1 MSKQY
6 ALEVPVIPEL
16 DPSLIVDVDL
26 FGPEIKAHPEPL
38 FAEWA
43 SKPPFYAMVN
53 GRPNVVICRH
63 ADVDKAFVDFDTFS
77 VEPRPGW
84 GGDPFDYFNSL
95 PTVGDI
101 DPPDHTRLRKLMQ
114 PAFTPKRVNELQ
126 AGVDALTD
134 QMLEEMAEKGTFDM
148 MKEFA
153 QPLSRRILLGNFF
166 QFREEDWHIFIDFSD
181 AGKWVSTV
189 PPGAPK
195 PEPYMVAYNAGKQF
209 CEDYIELRRN
219 EPKDDIVGSII
230 AAHDVGGKITS
241 LELFGALITLFVAGL
256 GTIAG
261 TLTLSIKRLLENP
274 DQLQLLRDD
283 PTLVNQAVEECLRI
297 DSIGNFRHRFV
308 TKDTVLN
315 GTPIY
320 RGMIA
325 QVSMGASN
333 YDPDFYSDPD
343 KFDIMRKPRDIS
355 TFGYGAHFCIGHA
368 LARAVVRTGIAK
380 LVTRFPNLRLTDPH
394 AEMAYAGLPTERMP
408 VSLMLSVE

>member
-1 MSKQY
+1 MRG
-6 ALEVPVIPEL
+6 L
-16 DPSLIVDVDL
+16 
-26 FGPEIKAHPEPL
+26 
-38 FAEWA
+38 
-43 SKPPFYAMVN
+43 
-53 GRPNVVICRH
+53 
-63 ADVDKAFVDFDTFS
+63 
-77 VEPRPGW
+77 
-84 GGDPFDYFNSL
+84 
-95 PTVGDI
+95 
-101 DPPDHTRLRKLMQ
+101 
-114 PAFTPKRVNELQ
+114 
-126 AGVDALTD
+126 
-134 QMLEEMAEKGTFDM
+134 
-148 MKEFA
+148 
-153 QPLSRRILLGNFF
+153 
-166 QFREEDWHIFIDFSD
+166 
-181 AGKWVSTV
+181 
-189 PPGAPK
+189 
-195 PEPYMVAYNAGKQF
+195 
-209 CEDYIELRRN
+209 IELRRN

-380 LVTRFPNLRLTDPH
+380 LVTRFPNLRLADPH

>member
-134 QMLEEMAEKGTFDM
+134 QMLEEMAEKGRTLKSAPDR
-148 MKEFA
+148 ER
-153 QPLSRRILLGNFF
+153 QPPSPSAPSPCVTIWGARWEASACFRISQGAKRSRC
-166 QFREEDWHIFIDFSD
+166 
-181 AGKWVSTV
+181 STSRCV
-189 PPGAPK
+189 P
-195 PEPYMVAYNAGKQF
+195 
-209 CEDYIELRRN
+209 
-219 EPKDDIVGSII
+219 
-230 AAHDVGGKITS
+230 
-241 LELFGALITLFVAGL
+241 
-256 GTIAG
+256 
-261 TLTLSIKRLLENP
+261 
-274 DQLQLLRDD
+274 
-283 PTLVNQAVEECLRI
+283 
-297 DSIGNFRHRFV
+297 
-308 TKDTVLN
+308 
-315 GTPIY
+315 
-320 RGMIA
+320 
-325 QVSMGASN
+325 
-333 YDPDFYSDPD
+333 
-343 KFDIMRKPRDIS
+343 S
-355 TFGYGAHFCIGHA
+355 T
-368 LARAVVRTGIAK
+368 R
-380 LVTRFPNLRLTDPH
+380 
-394 AEMAYAGLPTERMP
+394 
-408 VSLMLSVE
+408 